1 MRAVWLG
8 AAGLAV
14 LAGVVAGP
22 VLMGGDWAIDGA
34 YNIEAAARF
43 AQGQDVY
50 AEGRYLYA
58 PAALQLI
65 LPLTWIPLSLSLA
78 LLVLAKSAIVAA
90 ATWPFVGPRS
100 APIRILAATAA
111 IAFLPVLHDMVL
123 GNTNVYIAAAVF
135 WVAVGEDRGRRGVPL
150 GLVLATI
157 PKPWLVPLLMWMLM
171 ARPKSLGVALAVATF
186 VTVLSIL
193 LVGLGPYG
201 AWAESLLQAS
211 RYSTAG
217 FNIGLSAISGPLA
230 ALLGVMTLTAAG
242 VIALRD
248 REMGLGACA
257 AAGILVSPYLGL
269 YGGVPL
275 LLAVGPLARRAP
287 YATGL
292 LCCMAVVGVVFAM
305 PLVALIVVLLALAI
319 ATVDRERKPAPQ

>member
-1 MRAVWLG
+1 
-8 AAGLAV
+8 
-14 LAGVVAGP
+14 
-22 VLMGGDWAIDGA
+22 
-34 YNIEAAARF
+34 
-43 AQGQDVY
+43 
-50 AEGRYLYA
+50 
-58 PAALQLI
+58 
-65 LPLTWIPLSLSLA
+65 
-78 LLVLAKSAIVAA
+78 
-90 ATWPFVGPRS
+90 
-100 APIRILAATAA
+100 
-111 IAFLPVLHDMVL
+111 
-123 GNTNVYIAAAVF
+123 
-135 WVAVGEDRGRRGVPL
+135 VPL